1 MSGAGS
7 GRTLAPVGPGE
18 TLAAAGRAGEEAYS
32 PGRQG
37 LYSLAA
43 VLKNGATRGGKCRS

>member
-18 TLAAAGRAGEEAYS
+18 TRAVAGRAGVEAYS

-37 LYSLAA
+37 LYSLAV
-43 VLKNGATRGGKCRS
+43 VLNNGATRGGKCRS